1 MFGMGTGGPSPLSTP
16 TYFLLKKKVSK
27 EHSGYSLLT
36 AFFKEALDIVNQI
49 ARFVKG
55 NFTLRIQTPSETG
68 RGIKPE
74 ARIQG
79 ELVPPGRH
87 IGRTQSDPLFP
98 QKQYVSLVTRR
109 RVELLFAA

>member
-1 MFGMGTGGPSPLSTP
+1 MSALFSSVGDYLSSRAVSSQVFSAQVSLTSVFGMGTGGPSPLSTP
-16 TYFLLKKKVSK
+16 TNFLLKKKVSK

-74 ARIQG
+74 ARI
-79 ELVPPGRH
+79 
-87 IGRTQSDPLFP
+87 
-98 QKQYVSLVTRR
+98 
-109 RVELLFAA
+109 